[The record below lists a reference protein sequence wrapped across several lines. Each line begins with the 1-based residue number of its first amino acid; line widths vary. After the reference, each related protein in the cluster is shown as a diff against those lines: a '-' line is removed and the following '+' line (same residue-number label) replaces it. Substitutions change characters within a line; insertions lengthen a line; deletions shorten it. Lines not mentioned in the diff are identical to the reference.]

1 MINDSS
7 CCLLYLFFT
16 CSWKENYFILLS
28 WVVFFPPKYLEIKLV
43 SWQIFQIWI
52 LYTGKPFYEINKNH
66 VQWRVQ
72 KNALRNLPIWT
83 FFVWKKYKKK
93 YYLLACTMYL
103 LSAYVVMFRFCNQ
116 LFPFLKLLKNFSP
129 FWKCLFSELAKL
141 KCFRISRRGCNSWQQ
156 INEQINFS
164 RQIKMSV

>member
-1 MINDSS
+1 MIPPVACYTYFSHAVEKKII
-7 CCLLYLFFT
+7 LF
-16 CSWKENYFILLS
+16 Y
-28 WVVFFPPKYLEIKLV
+28 WVELFFFPPKYLEIKLV
-43 SWQIFQIWI
+43 SRQIFQIWI

-116 LFPFLKLLKNFSP
+116 LFPFLKGLSQNTRIQAP
-129 FWKCLFSELAKL
+129 WQAK
-141 KCFRISRRGCNSWQQ
+141 W
-156 INEQINFS
+156 
-164 RQIKMSV
+164 